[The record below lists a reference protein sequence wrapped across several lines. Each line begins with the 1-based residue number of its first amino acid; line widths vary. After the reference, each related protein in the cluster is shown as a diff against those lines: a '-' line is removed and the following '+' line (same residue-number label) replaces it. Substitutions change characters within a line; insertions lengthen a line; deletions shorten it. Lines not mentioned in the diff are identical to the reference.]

1 MLDVLR
7 KRKRSWIIIFLLG
20 LIIVVFIAF
29 YGGNKFHDPA
39 LQDIA
44 DVNGEVITQREFAL
58 HYQKEWERYREMFKG
73 SLTPELEKNLNLR
86 GSLLE
91 QLIEKRLVLQEA
103 RHLGLAATDED
114 LMTGIAQVPD
124 FQVNGRFN
132 KDRYL
137 QLLRASRINPG
148 QFEEEQREQLT
159 IQRLYSLLMNAV
171 HVTEAEV
178 RDRYRFDQGK
188 VNLYFIRLPATM
200 YLSEVKPTEEEIK
213 KFYDRNKELLKEP
226 LKVQVEYLS
235 YPFDRFSSAA
245 QITDKEVEDYY
256 QAHRESRFHKPKE
269 VKARYILVRVPPGAD
284 AKQKTDAQ

>member
-29 YGGNKFHDPA
+29 YGGNKFNDPSS
-39 LQDIA
+39 LDIA
-44 DVNGEVITQREFAL
+44 QVNGEVITQREFAL
-58 HYQKEWERYREMFKG
+58 HYQRELERYREMFKG

-114 LMTGIAQVPD
+114 LMTAIAQVPD

-137 QLLRASRINPG
+137 QLLRASESIPASLKTNSESSDDSATLQHARGRVTYYGRPRCATATASNREDQSLFYRLPLQLSFRIN
-148 QFEEEQREQLT
+148 
-159 IQRLYSLLMNAV
+159 
-171 HVTEAEV
+171 
-178 RDRYRFDQGK
+178 
-188 VNLYFIRLPATM
+188 
-200 YLSEVKPTEEEIK
+200 
-213 KFYDRNKELLKEP
+213 
-226 LKVQVEYLS
+226 
-235 YPFDRFSSAA
+235 
-245 QITDKEVEDYY
+245 
-256 QAHRESRFHKPKE
+256 
-269 VKARYILVRVPPGAD
+269 
-284 AKQKTDAQ
+284 